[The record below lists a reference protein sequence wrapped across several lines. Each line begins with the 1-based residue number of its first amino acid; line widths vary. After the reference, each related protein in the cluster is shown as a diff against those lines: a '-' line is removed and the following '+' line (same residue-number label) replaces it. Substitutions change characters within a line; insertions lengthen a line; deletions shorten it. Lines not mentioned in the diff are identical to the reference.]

1 MFDRTLRRMRELVRT
16 SRYVM
21 TVHGHEEMVADHLT
35 VFDVEHCILTGEI
48 VERQKDAR
56 TGYGSTS
63 SREESSLG
71 TEPLSCARLP
81 DRATGYHHGVRSL
94 KVSTP

>member
-1 MFDRTLRRMRELVRT
+1 MRELVRT

-21 TVHGHEEMVADHLT
+21 TVHGHEEMQADQLT

-56 TGYGSTS
+56 TGEWKYLVQGET
-63 SREESSLG
+63 LG
-71 TEPLSCARLP
+71 HERGVVVAKVG
-81 DRATGYHHGVRSL
+81 ATGKLVIITVYAL
-94 KVSTP
+94 